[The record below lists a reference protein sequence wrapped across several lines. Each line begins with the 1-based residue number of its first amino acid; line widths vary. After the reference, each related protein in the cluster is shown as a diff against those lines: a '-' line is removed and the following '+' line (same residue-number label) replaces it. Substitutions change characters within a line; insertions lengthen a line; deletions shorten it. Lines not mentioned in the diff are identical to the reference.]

1 MFAKSVFAFVAVTA
15 FASFGLAAC
24 AAAPGAED
32 AADSTGTSQGEE
44 LTASVT
50 ACSVDS
56 DCVAVVR
63 GGCCTTGIKDAVNKD
78 QLDAYRE
85 ETACSAPTAVCA
97 AIQVQDNRV
106 AQCDTAAKR
115 CTMVHVEDIQCGAFS
130 RNSHECPSGFSCS
143 HAGINPDLGGKCIA
157 E

>member
-1 MFAKSVFAFVAVTA
+1 MFAKSVFAFFAVTA

-24 AAAPGAED
+24 AASSEDPAAE
-32 AADSTGTSQGEE
+32 STGTSQGEE

-56 DCVAVVR
+56 DCVAVLR

-78 QLDAYRE
+78 QVEAYRE
-85 ETACSAPTAVCA
+85 ETACSAPTSICA
-97 AIQVQDNRV
+97 AIQVHDDRV
-106 AQCDTAAKR
+106 AQCDTAAKK
-115 CTMVHVEDIQCGAFS
+115 CTMVQVADIRCGAFAM
-130 RNSHECPSGFSCS
+130 NSHECPTGFSCS
-143 HAGINPDLGGKCIA
+143 HAGINPDLGGKCVA